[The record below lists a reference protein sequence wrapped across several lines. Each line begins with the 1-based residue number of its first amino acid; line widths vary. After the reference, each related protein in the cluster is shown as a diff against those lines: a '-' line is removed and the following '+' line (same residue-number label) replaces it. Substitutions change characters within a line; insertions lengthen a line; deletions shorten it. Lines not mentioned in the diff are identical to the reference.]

1 MTARRSRQVVQEFC
15 GYFPPNKYVVLNTV
29 GGYGLS
35 ETNCSSRQNGTSH
48 GQQDRVKCRQAI
60 VIGTLELGE
69 QTGVSVATRK
79 TPGWRVASLMQES
92 GMSLSGCRTL

>member
-1 MTARRSRQVVQEFC
+1 MVQEFC
-15 GYFPPNKYVVLNTV
+15 GYFPPNKYVVLNTLNEV
-29 GGYGLS
+29 VMASQRLIAVADKI
-35 ETNCSSRQNGTSH
+35 GTSH

-69 QTGVSVATRK
+69 QTGVSVATCK

-92 GMSLSGCRTL
+92 GMSLSGRRTL